1 MGKIEDLQITSLEDI
16 LELQRQ
22 LDEAIS
28 KKRDSGFVPR
38 ERDYKD
44 IILSMIAEIIEF
56 NEETEGTHK
65 TWKEKDFNID
75 NMKEEAVDIL
85 FFFAQLINKLEED
98 KKDIS
103 LKDRVLSLWERA
115 WKEEDIGI
123 SNELELIGSLTRIG
137 FTIDF
142 RIIDVTLDLAR
153 LYRTYGITK
162 EDLYE
167 LYYFKWL
174 KNMGRIEGDWTK

>member
-1 MGKIEDLQITSLEDI
+1 MGKIEDLQITSLEDV
-16 LELQRQ
+16 LELQKQ

-85 FFFAQLINKLEED
+85 FFFAQLINKAEED
-98 KKDIS
+98 KKEF
-103 LKDRVLSLWERA
+103 LQKEGVLALWERA

-123 SNELELIGSLTRIG
+123 SNELELISSLTRIG
-137 FTIDF
+137 FTI
-142 RIIDVTLDLAR
+142 INVILDLVR
-153 LYRTYGITK
+153 LYRTYDITK
-162 EDLYE
+162 EELYE
-167 LYYFKWL
+167 LYYFKWQ
-174 KNMGRIEGDWTK
+174 KNMGRIKGDWTK